1 MVVVEILA
9 VAAGLTLLP
18 LALRKLLSKAGP
30 SEDDRT
36 TVCRSKCGL
45 GSITIGRRKTPTW
58 SPQRRGSVRSTTPQ
72 LPMEQE
78 SPPLHVRGSPSA
90 MHSVNSVRTHYE
102 SASGSRTIL
111 RNSSVLTGRRRSVW
125 GEPPPLPQ
133 LVRSNTEALN
143 LMTDNLQ
150 MTPEHSIASRRSN
163 RSLMEEVDE
172 DERVR
177 MPNTRKLRE
186 ARETWCRRVF
196 LLVSLLVGLFN
207 FLGSVES
214 VLGSLVTVLH
224 WLSGR
229 WNV

>member
-1 MVVVEILA
+1 M
-9 VAAGLTLLP
+9 
-18 LALRKLLSKAGP
+18 
-30 SEDDRT
+30 
-36 TVCRSKCGL
+36 
-45 GSITIGRRKTPTW
+45 
-58 SPQRRGSVRSTTPQ
+58 
-72 LPMEQE
+72 
-78 SPPLHVRGSPSA
+78 
-90 MHSVNSVRTHYE
+90 RTHYE

-111 RNSSVLTGRRRSVW
+111 RNSSVLTERRRSVW

-150 MTPEHSIASRRSN
+150 MTPEHSTV
-163 RSLMEEVDE
+163 MEEVDE

>member
-58 SPQRRGSVRSTTPQ
+58 NPQRRGSVRSTTPQ
-72 LPMEQE
+72 LPREQE

-150 MTPEHSIASRRSN
+150 MTPEHSIA
-163 RSLMEEVDE
+163 
-172 DERVR
+172 
-177 MPNTRKLRE
+177 NTRKLRE

>member
-1 MVVVEILA
+1 
-9 VAAGLTLLP
+9 
-18 LALRKLLSKAGP
+18 
-30 SEDDRT
+30 
-36 TVCRSKCGL
+36 
-45 GSITIGRRKTPTW
+45 
-58 SPQRRGSVRSTTPQ
+58 
-72 LPMEQE
+72 
-78 SPPLHVRGSPSA
+78 
-90 MHSVNSVRTHYE
+90 
-102 SASGSRTIL
+102 
-111 RNSSVLTGRRRSVW
+111 
-125 GEPPPLPQ
+125 
-133 LVRSNTEALN
+133 
-143 LMTDNLQ
+143 MTDNLQ

-177 MPNTRKLRE
+177 MLNTRKLRE